1 MEIFGGVGD
10 AVMPVFLLFKS
21 RLGSQIEVS
30 MFKDS
35 NNFGIYVDIHFCCTL
50 GCWILAR
57 VGEPQ
62 PALPRVTMCGVYP
75 AGSLLTVHRGQ
86 LAAVPRQRRPGHRGN
101 PPLTV
106 ALDGMRMGPGWWR
119 VGS

>member
-35 NNFGIYVDIHFCCTL
+35 NNFGIYVDIHIAAQ
-50 GCWILAR
+50 WA
-57 VGEPQ
+57 
-62 PALPRVTMCGVYP
+62 
-75 AGSLLTVHRGQ
+75 AGY
-86 LAAVPRQRRPGHRGN
+86 
-101 PPLTV
+101 
-106 ALDGMRMGPGWWR
+106 
-119 VGS
+119 